1 MGLPSTEYS
10 GYGARLINT
19 DVQGNSEPLIN
30 TDVKKKIEN
39 IIHKIIVEILSENDF
54 IDSNNIGETKLNID
68 FPDNKK
74 LYLEGLVQSRVSI
87 IRYVVETRLFDN

>member
-19 DVQGNSEPLIN
+19 DVQGNSETLIN
-30 TDVKKKIEN
+30 SDVKKKIEN
-39 IIHKIIVEILSENDF
+39 IIHKIITEIFSDTETFNNKDVSHFPFMEEIVE
-54 IDSNNIGETKLNID
+54 LNID

-74 LYLEGLVQSRVSI
+74 P
-87 IRYVVETRLFDN
+87 